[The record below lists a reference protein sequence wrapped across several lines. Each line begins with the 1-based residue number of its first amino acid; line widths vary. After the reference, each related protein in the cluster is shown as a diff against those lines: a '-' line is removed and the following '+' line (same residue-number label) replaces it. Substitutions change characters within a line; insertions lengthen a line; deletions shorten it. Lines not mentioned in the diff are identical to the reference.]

1 MAAAVAAQ
9 QPPLAREG
17 STVAAACCD
26 QGARRPCTPG
36 TRELL
41 VAVSSSVC
49 LVRIRRGILPP
60 YTCSLFSVAP
70 ARSLRVRLLGLTPW
84 DCCKFRLASGH
95 CHGYLDSG
103 LGSLDHFLSLLGTFT
118 MPFAT
123 LAGLEPRDRFAT
135 ICVKVVRKWEYRDL
149 LMMEPF
155 FILTLYLPTKRLVK

>member
-41 VAVSSSVC
+41 VAVSSSVCSWIC

-118 MPFAT
+118 VGFAEMSR
-123 LAGLEPRDRFAT
+123 LEWASLKRVHQR
-135 ICVKVVRKWEYRDL
+135 
-149 LMMEPF
+149 EPNC
-155 FILTLYLPTKRLVK
+155 